1 MMRTE
6 KITAKAMEKL
16 DGDRYKLS
24 LVVAKRADQLSSGAE
39 PLISVD
45 KNKVKFVDIALM
57 EVAEGKVGLEALVD
71 IEE

>member
-1 MMRTE
+1 MRTE
-6 KITAKAMEKL
+6 KITAKAMEKMN
-16 DGDRYKLS
+16 GDRYKLS

-71 IEE
+71 IE